1 MIRRPPRSTRTDTLF
16 PYTTLF
22 RSITGKYPLPAGPS
36 SQDFTVTLFSALR
49 PLAFCSLLL
58 ATPSIATEQ
67 PPAAETA
74 QAEIPDGFSL
84 ESDGTTLVHVA
95 SGLRFPAEFA
105 GYTRLRERAFDPGGE
120 YIAGG
125 YDRPLARKR
134 VGEGRRVEAVLDLG
148 GRRFVK
154 K

>member
-1 MIRRPPRSTRTDTLF
+1 MSVSAGQSLVLSPPLRIV
-16 PYTTLF
+16 PKPACAVAP
-22 RSITGKYPLPAGPS
+22 ITGKYPLPAGPS

-84 ESDGTTLVHVA
+84 ESDGPTLVHVA
-95 SGLRFPAEFA
+95 DRKSQ
-105 GYTRLRERAFDPGGE
+105 RLNTSH
-120 YIAGG
+120 
-125 YDRPLARKR
+125 
-134 VGEGRRVEAVLDLG
+134 
-148 GRRFVK
+148 
-154 K
+154 